1 MADPQITRRDVL
13 KGAAAVGVLGALGA
27 PAVAFADDDAEVRIR
42 WDITRIFTPCAE
54 PGGQASARAV
64 DGARITLTG
73 TGTFPNVRNQC
84 RRDVTGGGTW
94 SITPGSAASGCF
106 SGSGTYRVRQLL
118 SWTLAPGVFPS
129 PPLTCDNIGRPE
141 DIRAGLAKLR
151 VKYSNG
157 ETGVLT
163 VSCHL
168 AGTPDCVFEGITT
181 SMRYEDFTFPEP
193 PAPGV
198 EANRTAFH
206 VIRPGT

>member
-27 PAVAFADDDAEVRIR
+27 PAIAFADDGAEVRIR
-42 WDITRIFTPCAE
+42 WDLVNIFTPCFE
-54 PGGQASARAV
+54 PGGHASARAV
-64 DGARITLTG
+64 DGARITITG

-84 RRDVTGGGTW
+84 RRDVTGGGDW
-94 SITPGSAASGCF
+94 EITPGTAPSGCF
-106 SGSGTYRVRQLL
+106 SGSGTYRVRELL
-118 SWTLAPGVFPS
+118 SWAPAPGVFPE
-129 PPLTCDNIGRPE
+129 PPFTCDDIGAKE

-157 ETGVLT
+157 QTGVLT

-168 AGTPDCVFEGITT
+168 AGTPDCVYEGITA
-181 SMRYEDFTFPEP
+181 SMAYEDFTFPEA

-198 EANRTAFH
+198 DANRTAFH
-206 VIRPGT
+206 VLRPG